1 MKTILVKNLVMIFV
15 KNTVIDQ
22 KKNHVINHGIK
33 DHVNALINL
42 AVDSFKP
49 YVFL

>member
-22 KKNHVINHGIK
+22 KKKHVINHGIK
-33 DHVNALINL
+33 DHVSALINL

>member
-22 KKNHVINHGIK
+22 KKNHGIK